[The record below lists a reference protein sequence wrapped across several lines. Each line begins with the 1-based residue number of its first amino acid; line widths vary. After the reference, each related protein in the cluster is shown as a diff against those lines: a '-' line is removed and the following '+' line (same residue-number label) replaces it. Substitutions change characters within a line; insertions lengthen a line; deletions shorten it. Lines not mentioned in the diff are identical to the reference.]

1 MPHER
6 RLLILLNRFLSIGD
20 PFLGSKEKGEKY
32 FDLSSDNLADFANE
46 IKKIAVEIKDRSYD
60 TRSWEY

>member
-1 MPHER
+1 
-6 RLLILLNRFLSIGD
+6 LSIGD

-32 FDLSSDNLADFANE
+32 FDMSADNLAAFANE
-46 IKKIAVEIKDRSYD
+46 IKKIDVQIKDRHYD

>member
-1 MPHER
+1 M
-6 RLLILLNRFLSIGD
+6 LIFSNRFLSIGD

-32 FDLSSDNLADFANE
+32 FDMSADNLAAFANE
-46 IKKIAVEIKDRSYD
+46 IKKIDVEIKDRHYD

>member
-1 MPHER
+1 
-6 RLLILLNRFLSIGD
+6 LSIGD